1 MKTNEIFY
9 SQGKNDECET
19 LDYAVKPILKYL
31 PKDKTIWCPFDKETS
46 QFYIQLCRG
55 GGRLLDPTLTRAKT
69 FIPMSLTNG
78 ILLYPTRH
86 SQIRRKYLNEP

>member
-55 GGRLLDPTLTRAKT
+55 GVEGC
-69 FIPMSLTNG
+69 
-78 ILLYPTRH
+78 
-86 SQIRRKYLNEP
+86 